1 MTRVLSV
8 RLFLWGNSVYLPG
21 SKAEAIFSPRVKLEA
36 RDRERKGRKS
46 VVKRCLKIGTYLG
59 LG

>member
-1 MTRVLSV
+1 M
-8 RLFLWGNSVYLPG
+8 LFASG
-21 SKAEAIFSPRVKLEA
+21 SKAGGAIFSPRVDLET

-46 VVKRCLKIGTYLG
+46 VKRCLKIVTYLG